1 MLYYCIVNGNVAI
14 DINKNN
20 MKTFL
25 KVFATVSLTMLVVIS
40 FIRLDFN
47 LSEWGES
54 GRGAYLFFSVTFSAI
69 FTAVHE
75 SGKSTK

>member
-1 MLYYCIVNGNVAI
+1 MLYYCIVDGNGAI

-20 MKTFL
+20 MKNFL
-25 KVFATVSLTMLVVIS
+25 KVFATISLTMLVTIS

-54 GRGAYLFFSVTFSAI
+54 GRGAYLFFALAFSGI
-69 FTAVHE
+69 LTAVIE
-75 SGKSTK
+75 SDKSSK